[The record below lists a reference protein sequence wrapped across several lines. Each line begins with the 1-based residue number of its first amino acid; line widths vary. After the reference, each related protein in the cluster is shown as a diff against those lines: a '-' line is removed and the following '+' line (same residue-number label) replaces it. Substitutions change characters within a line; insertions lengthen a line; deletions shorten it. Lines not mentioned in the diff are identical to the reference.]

1 VGVYVRGMVDLPA
14 GAKRSQPRRRTT
26 ASSPGER
33 CGGCCL
39 TSQAAQSRSHGAG
52 QLGGRSGSEFVNPGL
67 SSRPP
72 APQSARSS
80 RACVRTHNPRHS
92 ELDGSGPGEL
102 RDGRHQR
109 CRDLYAAQGRV
120 CGMVSASPQC
130 GNIHVWRGPARS
142 VDRVRRLAVEGG
154 GGAPT
159 ATHSDIRH
167 FVPTTP
173 HATDARTGG
182 SPQPELAARRHLVSA
197 FNSTGVP
204 VEGSRSRSAMMALV
218 SAALD
223 FRHVDVF
230 TDVPF
235 AGNGLIVVFG
245 ETSGVRT
252 EALISLTV
260 EMRQF
265 ELIAVDLQREAGR
278 VLARIFTAQEEL
290 PFAGH
295 PVIGAAAALHERY
308 TVNETSRS
316 WVFVIGGRE
325 IAAGSRRTERY
336 YEADMNQGYPVMG
349 SPLADQ
355 EAIRFA
361 TALGLAGADLHSLP
375 LQVVSTGLPYL
386 IVPVSRGLERARIMR
401 RRLRGAVG
409 ECGGEVCLRV

>member
-1 VGVYVRGMVDLPA
+1 M
-14 GAKRSQPRRRTT
+14 
-26 ASSPGER
+26 
-33 CGGCCL
+33 
-39 TSQAAQSRSHGAG
+39 
-52 QLGGRSGSEFVNPGL
+52 
-67 SSRPP
+67 
-72 APQSARSS
+72 
-80 RACVRTHNPRHS
+80 
-92 ELDGSGPGEL
+92 
-102 RDGRHQR
+102 
-109 CRDLYAAQGRV
+109 
-120 CGMVSASPQC
+120 
-130 GNIHVWRGPARS
+130 
-142 VDRVRRLAVEGG
+142 AV
-154 GGAPT
+154 
-159 ATHSDIRH
+159 
-167 FVPTTP
+167 
-173 HATDARTGG
+173 
-182 SPQPELAARRHLVSA
+182 
-197 FNSTGVP
+197 
-204 VEGSRSRSAMMALV
+204 M

-245 ETSGVRT
+245 GTSGVRT

-316 WVFVIGGRE
+316 WVFVIAGRE

-336 YEADMNQGYPVMG
+336 YEADMNQGSPVLG

-355 EAIRFA
+355 DAIRFA

-386 IVPVSRGLERARIMR
+386 IVPVSRGLERARIIVDDFEE
-401 RRLRGAVG
+401 RLASVGAKFVYVFDPDKREGRTWDNAGVVEDVATGSAAGPAAAYLAAHGLAAEGELIVINQGRFLGRPSRIAVAPDGRGELWVG
-409 ECGGEVCLRV
+409 GPVAPIARGVLDETSLG